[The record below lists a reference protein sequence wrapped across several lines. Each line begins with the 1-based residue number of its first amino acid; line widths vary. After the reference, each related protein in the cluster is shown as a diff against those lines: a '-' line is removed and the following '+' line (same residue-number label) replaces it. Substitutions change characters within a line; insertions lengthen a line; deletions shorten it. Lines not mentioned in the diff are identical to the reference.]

1 MSVDLTIGP
10 LGSGQTP
17 TDDEVIAMAR
27 EAIDV
32 SRDEMRRGRDG
43 VVSNDLQQPGVTV
56 DLGHRNI
63 TRLPDEV
70 IDIIKVEIER
80 YALLSSAS
88 LLFLL
93 GHHRNL
99 LGCSKIIQSD
109 LRCSCCVPMESTLGL
124 MSETSLAKTSITRLL

>member
-27 EAIDV
+27 EAIEV

-88 LLFLL
+88 FFFLL
-93 GHHRNL
+93 RHHRI
-99 LGCSKIIQSD
+99 C
-109 LRCSCCVPMESTLGL
+109 
-124 MSETSLAKTSITRLL
+124 LAVRKSFKAI

>member
-124 MSETSLAKTSITRLL
+124 MSEISLAKTSITRLL